1 VTEALAP
8 QFSAADPIDGGEL
21 RLPRPPGVIRRFWA
35 RHPVAADSILAAVVG
50 LAAASDAMDTG
61 LRRGA
66 VSWLTVIAIALVGIS
81 VIGIYVRRTQ
91 PLLTSAIGSAPI
103 VTLLWTPSDQVL
115 LPTVVAV
122 YAVAAHRSAR
132 SGAVAAAAVWASA
145 TITVTLGEVWL
156 GPLLTTYGFGTYGA
170 TDRPVWAAVL
180 AFSIPLAVLLALALA
195 IGINIGNRRRY
206 IAAVI
211 ERARQLAVERDQQ
224 GQLAAAAER
233 ARIARE
239 MHDIV
244 SHSLT
249 VMVALAEGSAIA
261 AAQDAPQAASAM
273 RAVADTGRTAMVDM
287 RRMLGV
293 LGGGTDADT
302 APQPGLADLP
312 LLISRFRAL
321 KVPVAFRTEGTVPS
335 DPAVQLTVFRLV
347 QESLTNALRYANAP
361 TEVLV
366 SVAQHDGGLVVTVTD
381 DGVGGPAS
389 RAKPAG
395 SGRGLIGL
403 HERVASVGG
412 TLTAG
417 PRADGH
423 GWRVQAVLAFDDEKP
438 DDDKPHDEKPGD
450 ELLDRKGNAS

>member
-1 VTEALAP
+1 MTEATAP
-8 QFSAADPIDGGEL
+8 QFSAADTIDGGEL

-35 RHPVAADSILAAVVG
+35 RHPVAADSILAALVG
-50 LAAASDAMDTG
+50 LAAASDAMRTG
-61 LRRGA
+61 LRHGA
-66 VSWLTVIAIALVGIS
+66 VSALTVIAIALVAIS
-81 VIGIYVRRTQ
+81 VTGIFVRRTQ
-91 PLLTSAIGSAPI
+91 PLVTVAVGSAPML
-103 VTLLWTPSDQVL
+103 TLLWSQSDMVMA
-115 LPTVVAV
+115 PAVVAV

-132 SGAVAAAAVWASA
+132 SGVIAAGTVWAAATLTMAIGELA
-145 TITVTLGEVWL
+145 T
-156 GPLLTTYGFGTYGA
+156 GPLLLDYGFDTYEF

-180 AFSIPLAVLLALALA
+180 AFATQLGILLALALA

-206 IAAVI
+206 LAAVI

-261 AAQDAPQAASAM
+261 AANDAPQAATAM
-273 RAVADTGRTAMVDM
+273 RSVADTGRAAMVDM

-293 LGGGTDADT
+293 LGGDGGAET
-302 APQPGLADLP
+302 APQPGISDLP
-312 LLISRFRAL
+312 ALINRFRAL
-321 KVPVAFRTEGTVPS
+321 KVPVAFRTEGPAPR
-335 DPAVQLTVFRLV
+335 DPAVQLLVYRLV
-347 QESLTNALRYANAP
+347 QESLTNALRYAHAP

-366 SVAQHDGGLVVTVTD
+366 AVARRDGTLAVTVTD
-381 DGVGGPAS
+381 DGIGSDARPTAM
-389 RAKPAG
+389 G

-403 HERVASVGG
+403 RERVGSFGG

-417 PRADGH
+417 PRADGR
-423 GWRVQAVLAFDDEKP
+423 GWRVQAAIPLDDEP
-438 DDDKPHDEKPGD
+438 DHERRGD
-450 ELLDRKGNAS
+450 TS